1 MARAIAVAGWRS
13 GLGLRRPSLPTLLM
27 WALTGLVGFLVL
39 FPLLMLQL
47 LFAFLCTALS
57 AVFELFLI
65 HLTLVR

>member
-1 MARAIAVAGWRS
+1 MPRRLLRLAIGRSPHPFIARISLTRS
-13 GLGLRRPSLPTLLM
+13 L
-27 WALTGLVGFLVL
+27 L

-47 LFAFLCTALS
+47 LFVFLCTALS